1 MNFPP
6 FFCDVPPHVIPATL
20 ETTSSTTFIICM
32 PRNSRGRPHNAPA
45 AFIHPCEPT
54 VATPDWSV
62 RFAALE
68 WRGSLQRDLMQP
80 IDQEN
85 RGRGSKSKIRNP
97 RLPLGPTMVRSEYSL
112 LSVVRRSGSAAQAKH
127 TTKNRKMMATNAT
140 ALCTRVIS
148 ISNAQ
153 QCSPRLREINNP
165 LSLSV
170 TVLRHRVQSFRD

>member
-1 MNFPP
+1 MLRE
-6 FFCDVPPHVIPATL
+6 VLRRRKRGIQYVEHVEGDGARL
-20 ETTSSTTFIICM
+20 VSAICHIGM
-32 PRNSRGRPHNAPA
+32 
-45 AFIHPCEPT
+45 E
-54 VATPDWSV
+54 
-62 RFAALE
+62 
-68 WRGSLQRDLMQP
+68 GSLQRDLMHP

-97 RLPLGPTMVRSEYSL
+97 RLPPGPTMVRSEYSL

>member
-1 MNFPP
+1 MLNDEDIRKNLLLNVRRCCGRS
-6 FFCDVPPHVIPATL
+6 CDAV
-20 ETTSSTTFIICM
+20 S
-32 PRNSRGRPHNAPA
+32 A
-45 AFIHPCEPT
+45 AFNT
-54 VATPDWSV
+54 WSTLRAMAPDCSV
-62 RFAALE
+62 RFANIGME
-68 WRGSLQRDLMQP
+68 GSFQRDLMHP

-97 RLPLGPTMVRSEYSL
+97 RLPSGPTMVRSEYSL